1 MSRWLFVCF
10 MCIVTFKVVKCTYHL
25 KRSLKPTPALSIIP
39 ILLLGYSVVVVQW
52 LVTEMDKV
60 MWLFSSSFMI

>member
-1 MSRWLFVCF
+1 MSSQLFVCF

-39 ILLLGYSVVVVQW
+39 ILLLGYSVVVVVQW

-60 MWLFSSSFMI
+60 KSFYLVFS